1 VLRSSEVLSNL
12 KIIINDRTAY
22 TGRAVVSNLITTGT
36 GLVCEAKLDESVSS
50 QGFLAGARSNGS
62 FPTRFREFLEQWQ
75 KLYRILPD
83 YKVVLADMQT
93 FLSDLR
99 LWLEEVELGIRSMSP
114 GDRSQTERDITQQ
127 LAPLIVPAITN
138 LFGRFEE
145 ISERLDTDQVPAHW
159 AFGQR
164 QLHPLLLCSPFV
176 YRTYAKPLGYAGD
189 YEMVNMMFRDPFEGG
204 SLFAKM
210 INSYALQLPPIIGHR
225 NRIVM
230 LTERLSDEAR
240 RLARLNRPLRVF
252 SLGCGPAQEIQ
263 RFMINDAISD
273 HSAFTLADF
282 NDETLEHTRGVLQE
296 LKRRYGRTTQLNF
309 VRKSVHQL
317 LKHAERRAKHPVGE
331 SYELLYCAGLFDYVS
346 DAVSRK
352 LMEIF
357 FDMLS
362 PGGLLI
368 ATNVDV
374 HPARCEMEC
383 FLEWHLVHR
392 NTQQLRALS
401 PHRALVDDVVIT
413 RDPSGVNAFIEIRK
427 SE

>member
-1 VLRSSEVLSNL
+1 
-12 KIIINDRTAY
+12 
-22 TGRAVVSNLITTGT
+22 
-36 GLVCEAKLDESVSS
+36 
-50 QGFLAGARSNGS
+50 
-62 FPTRFREFLEQWQ
+62 
-75 KLYRILPD
+75 
-83 YKVVLADMQT
+83 
-93 FLSDLR
+93 
-99 LWLEEVELGIRSMSP
+99 
-114 GDRSQTERDITQQ
+114 
-127 LAPLIVPAITN
+127 
-138 LFGRFEE
+138 
-145 ISERLDTDQVPAHW
+145 
-159 AFGQR
+159 
-164 QLHPLLLCSPFV
+164 
-176 YRTYAKPLGYAGD
+176 
-189 YEMVNMMFRDPFEGG
+189 MVNMMFRDPFEGG